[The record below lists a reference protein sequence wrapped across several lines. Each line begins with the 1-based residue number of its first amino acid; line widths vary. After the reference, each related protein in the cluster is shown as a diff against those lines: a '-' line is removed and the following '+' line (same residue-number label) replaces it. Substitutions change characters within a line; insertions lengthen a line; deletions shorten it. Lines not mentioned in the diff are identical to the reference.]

1 MSIPVIA
8 GATLACAAGAIH
20 NMNRIN
26 KNMNSTNEKYDTD
39 DLMDMLNLI
48 EAHYFMML
56 NRIDWEKS
64 YNPKLRSKLIKD
76 FDSFKEELFKVLIN
90 K

>member
-1 MSIPVIA
+1 MSIPVIT
-8 GATLACAAGAIH
+8 GATLACSVGAIH
-20 NMNRIN
+20 NETMNR
-26 KNMNSTNEKYDTD
+26 SNEKYDTD

-64 YNPKLRSKLIKD
+64 YNPNLRSKLIKD
-76 FDSFKEELFKVLIN
+76 FDSFKEELFKLLLN